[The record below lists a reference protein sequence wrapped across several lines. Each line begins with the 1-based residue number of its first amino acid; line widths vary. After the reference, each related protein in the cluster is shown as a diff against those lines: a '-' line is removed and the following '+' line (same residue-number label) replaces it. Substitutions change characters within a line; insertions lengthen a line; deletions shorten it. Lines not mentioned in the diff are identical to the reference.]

1 MKVNFSELLA
11 SDRVGPLWGRSSDL
25 KQALSSL
32 NKLAG
37 YAQPTQ
43 DGGAGGAAGEAAT
56 GAPSLLL
63 PDPEPPA
70 AAAAPPAE
78 ELELPDLAEVPVEPP
93 HQIFAQLEQTLI
105 SELGARGAMLKNLIE
120 PLRLRIH
127 RLDPT
132 AEEPPVHPLR
142 HAAGGSIL
150 SLINRLEDT
159 LHGLR
164 RVAGK

>member
-11 SDRVGPLWGRSSDL
+11 SDRVGPLWGRSSDP

-37 YAQPTQ
+37 YAQPPE
-43 DGGAGGAAGEAAT
+43 AGGAAGEAAT
-56 GAPSLLL
+56 SAPSLLL
-63 PDPEPPA
+63 PDPEPPVA
-70 AAAAPPAE
+70 AATPPTE
-78 ELELPDLAEVPVEPP
+78 ELELPDLADVPIEPP
-93 HQIFAQLEQTLI
+93 HQLFAQLEQTLI